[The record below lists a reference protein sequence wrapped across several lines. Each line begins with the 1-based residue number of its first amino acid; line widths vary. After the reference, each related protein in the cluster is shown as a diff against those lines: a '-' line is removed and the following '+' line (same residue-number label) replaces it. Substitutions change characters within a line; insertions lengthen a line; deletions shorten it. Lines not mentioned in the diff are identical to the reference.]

1 MADRL
6 SFRLALSASFA
17 FATAG
22 AAYAWVRAIEA
33 LLLPRSDPRAIVI
46 VTQSGFLVRCGIA
59 AFVGGMG
66 AFGGHALGADPRR
79 GARALSIAAAVAA
92 VALCAQA
99 GFAP

>member
-1 MADRL
+1 MADRPSFRVAL
-6 SFRLALSASFA
+6 SFAFA
-17 FATAG
+17 FATAT

-79 GARALSIAAAVAA
+79 GARALSIAVVLAA
-92 VALCAQA
+92 VALGAQA
-99 GFAP
+99 GLAP